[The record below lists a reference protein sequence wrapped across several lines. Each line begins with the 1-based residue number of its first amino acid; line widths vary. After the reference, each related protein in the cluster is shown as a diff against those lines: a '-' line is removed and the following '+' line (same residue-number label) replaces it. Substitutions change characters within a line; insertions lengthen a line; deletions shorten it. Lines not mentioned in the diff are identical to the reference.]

1 MPENVKRL
9 LTSQKVERK
18 PVLFLEV
25 TRLKMEIN
33 ILLFSYAL
41 SFAEDR
47 HLQKFCKLISIV
59 VVLSC
64 LENGD
69 VTVLRF

>member
-33 ILLFSYAL
+33 IFLFSYAL

-47 HLQKFCKLISIV
+47 HLQKFCK
-59 VVLSC
+59 
-64 LENGD
+64 
-69 VTVLRF
+69 